1 MKTTNFK
8 NSANITFKVMSCWVM
23 VALMVVF
30 GFTSCSDDDDDVIST
45 KASFPTLQN
54 IYVNA
59 GDNTTLNFTASSR
72 FILTSSQNWCTFDGE
87 ITYNGE
93 AGDQQVPLT
102 ISYTGQSQDS
112 VSVAT
117 ITMIIGEESQAIATV
132 TRSASDTQVTI
143 YDEDGNEISMLT
155 VGYNTYLNYTI
166 TANFAF
172 TATEIPDWLEVNGA
186 IYSTKDTPDEIGLKI
201 KDDPSYYKYPQEM
214 EIAISNES
222 GTIVYPIQIVYEGM
236 DSEDIVITTTSSRED
251 VIRIPTWNWDVSQD
265 GTSFSNAG
273 EKYPS
278 LAYRVDA
285 LNDDYVVVKMERH
298 GDDYK
303 IGVDSRYNSSRTYS
317 DVDWIHLSD
326 DGKGGITFTVD
337 ALDEGSRIGYILAF
351 PRKVYETIQEDLL
364 YAIVNIDDADETEQ
378 SEMGDIRY
386 TYQQH
391 NSLIGFTQE
400 EESTDLFVVV
410 SGIDQDTKFTLE
422 DTYTGSTYTSLEAEL
437 QAKYNTTDIQW
448 LQYDANQWDKTY
460 YEYPVN
466 YLITPLP
473 LDKDAEWGWFE
484 NSFVYDANGDNAEEN
499 DSYKLHIEPQN
510 YQATYPCL
518 GFQMDEDPHIA
529 FYFPFIDDDG
539 NVRIFVLYDK

>member
-1 MKTTNFK
+1 MKTIM
-8 NSANITFKVMSCWVM
+8 NIKDITLRGLFSLMM
-23 VALMVVF
+23 IALMSLF

-45 KASFPTLQN
+45 KSSFPTLQE

-59 GDNTTLNFTASSR
+59 GDNTTLSFTASAR

-87 ITYNGE
+87 ITYSGE

-102 ISYTGQSQDS
+102 ISRTGQSQDS

-132 TRSASDTQVTI
+132 TRSASDTEITI
-143 YDEDGNEISMLT
+143 YDEDGNEISLLT
-155 VGYNTYLNYTI
+155 AGYSNYIYYTI
-166 TANFAF
+166 TANFDFNAI
-172 TATEIPDWLEVNGA
+172 ELPDWLDLDGT
-186 IYSTKDTPDEIGLKI
+186 IYSTKDTPTKVGLKV
-201 KDDPSYYKYPQEM
+201 KDEASYFKYPQDAEV
-214 EIAISNES
+214 AISNES
-222 GTIVYPIQIVYEGM
+222 GTIIYPIQIVYDGM
-236 DSEDIVITTTSSRED
+236 DADEIKITMSTSRTD
-251 VIRIPTWNWDVSQD
+251 VIRIPTWNWEISQD
-265 GTSFSNAG
+265 GKTYKNEGETYGSIAFS
-273 EKYPS
+273 
-278 LAYRVDA
+278 LDA

-303 IGVDSRYNSSRTYS
+303 IGVDSRYNSSRSYT

-351 PRKVYETIQEDLL
+351 PRKTYETIQEDLL
-364 YAIVNIDDADETEQ
+364 YAIVNVDDADETEQ
-378 SEMGDIRY
+378 AEMGDIRY

-410 SGIDQDTKFTLE
+410 SGLDQNTKFVLE
-422 DTYTGSTYTSLEAEL
+422 DTYSGSTYTSLESEL

-448 LQYDANQWDKTY
+448 LKYDANQWDKAY

-484 NSFVYDANGDNAEEN
+484 NSFVYDANGNNAEAN
-499 DSYKLHIEPQN
+499 DDYDLAIEPQN
-510 YQATYPCL
+510 YQGLYPCL
-518 GFQMDEDPHIA
+518 GFQMLEKDPHMA